1 VSIQAFLPKLQD
13 HLLGRLLGRD
23 FDGDT
28 YGSFT
33 PNDRQTLKILSGK
46 MYSVQTCRLYYTT
59 YDVQR
64 QTDTVNPRTC
74 ADVMVHAPAPDDED
88 DAGKPYW
95 YARVLGIYHAKVST
109 SHPDAV
115 NGGEV
120 RRMEFL
126 WVRWLGAEPG
136 HRHGFPRAVLPKIGF
151 VPSTDEY
158 AFGFLDPKHVIRGCH
173 LVPAFTCGRTS
184 DLLPIKNTDA
194 RCLQRYG
201 QARETDDWVNFY
213 VNM

>member
-1 VSIQAFLPKLQD
+1 MIRRPPRS
-13 HLLGRLLGRD
+13 
-23 FDGDT
+23 
-28 YGSFT
+28 
-33 PNDRQTLKILSGK
+33 TLFP
-46 MYSVQTCRLYYTT
+46 YTT
-59 YDVQR
+59 LFR
-64 QTDTVNPRTC
+64 
-74 ADVMVHAPAPDDED
+74 
-88 DAGKPYW
+88 
-95 YARVLGIYHAKVST
+95 

-126 WVRWLGAEPG
+126 WVRWLGVEPG
-136 HRHGFPRAVLPKIGF
+136 HRHGFPHAVLPKIGF
-151 VPSTDEY
+151 IPSTDEY
-158 AFGFLDPKHVIRGCH
+158 TFGFLDPKHVIRSCH

-201 QARETDDWVNFY
+201 HARETDDWANFY